1 MMSSKNFNPAYP
13 FTAREIISFGRLP
26 FKNLFGI
33 LNADDEKIINHVS
46 EMLNVKKF
54 LDSNIMNLSDGER
67 QLILLA
73 SALVQDTQTIILD
86 EPVSALD
93 PDKSARV
100 FKILSELASKGK
112 TIIAAVHDINIAT
125 AYSDFYIALKS
136 GEIISHGQI
145 KNLNANILSRLY
157 DINFTA
163 YTHENKI
170 MWHAEPE

>member
-1 MMSSKNFNPAYP
+1 
-13 FTAREIISFGRLP
+13 
-26 FKNLFGI
+26 
-33 LNADDEKIINHVS
+33 
-46 EMLNVKKF
+46 MLNVKKF